1 MMVAACVYKVATGEI
16 RRTVYCPEEMAAL
29 QAGPGEAVVLGE
41 ATDATHCVVA
51 GALVAYS
58 EAERARKAA
67 RPQGVAAW
75 SNATRDWLDLRT
87 LEQRRADKWAELK
100 VARAAAIVAPLVVDG
115 IGTFDADPDS
125 QTNIIRTAQMMQTE
139 AATLQPGETPEDDFT
154 LYDNTVVRVTAA
166 QMVAAAL
173 TLGARTKAIFA
184 TGRAL
189 RMAIDVATTPEAVEA
204 VAWPD

>member
-1 MMVAACVYKVATGEI
+1 
-16 RRTVYCPEEMAAL
+16 MAAL
-29 QAGPGEAVVLGE
+29 LAGPGVAVVLGD

-51 GALVAYS
+51 GALGAYR
-58 EAERARKAA
+58 AAVRARKAA

-189 RMAIDVATTPEAVEA
+189 RVAIDVATTPEAVEA